1 MGVVMPL
8 FRRTKAAPKLSN
20 PVNPEIWGD
29 TLKQSEQLARHYGN
43 NPEAHEL
50 LARAF
55 GEAAICARI
64 NAKIC
69 DSATLRLYRR
79 ATKTEKVR
87 HRTAVKQADARGY
100 KGASRDSFIEAKS
113 GVRMVSATK
122 RKAMQ
127 QGQYGRKLA
136 EFTLGGAE
144 MVEVISHPALDLAR
158 NPNWLFPGNEINLT
172 GWTFRWLVGNSY
184 EFASF
189 TGSTPT
195 QLYPMYAQHVN
206 IVANDETGIEAYV
219 YGRAETSWHPY
230 SPNEVIHYKLWPS
243 LHSPLYGV
251 CPLHDVL
258 PYVDQLRDSVILDIA
273 MTKNG
278 LRPDMLV
285 NLPEGTPDKERDS
298 FLKRLKNR
306 HRGVGRWN
314 EPLVTTGETKV
325 QPLTW
330 PEKEAMSLPKR
341 EEASKMVRRAY
352 GHDESQADSSDAT
365 YAAALMGDAR
375 FLGQTIEPALQQD
388 AAQKVKLL
396 QWFGLDTDE
405 YGFAYD
411 PMVEKDE
418 AVYGERLRA
427 DWQAGL
433 RTANEV
439 RVELGL
445 EEIDDE
451 NANKLMVNG
460 QPLGATGGGL
470 FGGFD
475 FGTTTDPEPSP
486 PGSADDK
493 PDQPQAT
500 PAATG
505 TPDQPEGSV
514 PIDGVDQPAK
524 IEETALNGAQIDK
537 LVEVAL
543 KISSG
548 ELPKEAGRA
557 IILAAFPGIPPQKIE
572 AIFAELVEG
581 SAEPEGVADPDIA
594 KCAKAYRIK
603 SSFKS
608 ILQTH
613 ESPLWRDCDECRRT
627 KDDDDDLRAYDA
639 KLRDAIQRYQGQVA
653 TVARDVIEDMQS
665 EAVEAIGNGRTPN
678 LAPIVEQAAPEF
690 ADAMSEIVRLGVTNI
705 LESGQFGGSV
715 PDEAFNIAPER
726 ALQSLETYSFELAG
740 ELADTTVKMTET
752 AVRNGLEQGLSI
764 ADIAAE
770 MEGFPEYRA
779 EAIARTETNRAYNAG
794 HREGAKAVGVEEY
807 RIITAPGVRKSH
819 AAIAARGWTPMDD
832 PIVKAG
838 EVIEGETFTRDLHAP
853 PLGVNC
859 RCSIAFK
866 FEGE

>member
-8 FRRTKAAPKLSN
+8 FRRTKAAPKLPH
-20 PVNPEIWGD
+20 PVNAEVWGD

-79 ATKTEKVR
+79 AGAGGVR
-87 HRTAVKQADARGY
+87 KNT
-100 KGASRDSFIEAKS
+100 KGARV
-113 GVRMVSATK
+113 GGATH
-122 RKAMQ
+122 KAMQ
-127 QGQYGRKLA
+127 QGKYGRKLA

-144 MVEVISHPALDLAR
+144 MVEVVSHPALDLVR
-158 NPNWLFPGNEINLT
+158 NPNWMFPGNEINLT

-189 TGSTPT
+189 QGSMPT

-206 IVANDETGIEAYV
+206 IVADDEQGIEAYV

-243 LHSPLYGV
+243 LRSPLYGV

-285 NLPEGTPDKERDS
+285 SLPEGTGTDAEDT
-298 FLKRLKNR
+298 FVKRLRNKF
-306 HRGVGRWN
+306 RGVHNWN
-314 EPLVTTGETKV
+314 EPLVVTGETKV
-325 QPLTW
+325 QQLTW
-330 PEKEAMSLPKR
+330 TEKDAMSLPKR
-341 EEASKMVRRAY
+341 EEASKIIRRAY

-388 AAQKVKLL
+388 AAQKVKVL
-396 QWFGLDTDE
+396 QWFGLDPDE

-411 PMVEKDE
+411 PLVEKDE
-418 AVYGERLRA
+418 AVFNERLRA

-433 RTANEV
+433 RTVNEV
-439 RVELGL
+439 RVEMGL

-460 QPLGATGGGL
+460 QPLGAQAQPDPFGGL
-470 FGGFD
+470 LGSFGGSAPKREQEEQRSTND
-475 FGTTTDPEPSP
+475 EPSP
-486 PGSADDK
+486 PGS
-493 PDQPQAT
+493 
-500 PAATG
+500 G
-505 TPDQPEGSV
+505 EESV
-514 PIDGVDQPAK
+514 P
-524 IEETALNGAQIDK
+524 EEEKGM
-537 LVEVAL
+537 
-543 KISSG
+543 
-548 ELPKEAGRA
+548 RYM
-557 IILAAFPGIPPQKIE
+557 
-572 AIFAELVEG
+572 
-581 SAEPEGVADPDIA
+581 SAEEAASGVYPKDIGTLIA
-594 KCAKAYRIK
+594 EAEEHMGFGMTK
-603 SSFKS
+603 STDFKS
-608 ILQTH
+608 ILHTH
-613 ESPLWRDCDECRRT
+613 ESTLWRDCGECFHT
-627 KDDDDDLRAYDA
+627 KDDDDLRAYDA
-639 KLRDAIQRYQGQVA
+639 KLRDAIRRMQGQVES
-653 TVARDVIEDMQS
+653 VARDVVTDMQS
-665 EAVEAIGNGRTPN
+665 EALDALGKGRTPN
-678 LAPIVEQAAPEF
+678 LAPIVEQSAPMF
-690 ADAMSEIVRLGVTNI
+690 ADVMTDIVRLGVTNI

-715 PDEAFNIAPER
+715 PDEAFEIAPER
-726 ALQSLETYSFELAG
+726 ALRFLDTYSFELAG
-740 ELADTTVKMTET
+740 EIAETTRKMTET

-779 EAIARTETNRAYNAG
+779 ESIARTETNRAYNAG
-794 HREGAKAVGVEEY
+794 NREGARSVGVEEY
-807 RIITAPGVRKSH
+807 RILTAPGVRKSH
-819 AAIAARGWTPMDD
+819 AAIAARGWTAMDE

-838 EVIEGETFTRDLHAP
+838 ETIEGETFSRDLFAP

-859 RCSIAFK
+859 RCSITFK

>member
-1 MGVVMPL
+1 
-8 FRRTKAAPKLSN
+8 
-20 PVNPEIWGD
+20 
-29 TLKQSEQLARHYGN
+29 
-43 NPEAHEL
+43 
-50 LARAF
+50 
-55 GEAAICARI
+55 
-64 NAKIC
+64 
-69 DSATLRLYRR
+69 
-79 ATKTEKVR
+79 
-87 HRTAVKQADARGY
+87 
-100 KGASRDSFIEAKS
+100 
-113 GVRMVSATK
+113 
-122 RKAMQ
+122 
-127 QGQYGRKLA
+127 
-136 EFTLGGAE
+136 
-144 MVEVISHPALDLAR
+144 
-158 NPNWLFPGNEINLT
+158 
-172 GWTFRWLVGNSY
+172 LVGNSY

-298 FLKRLKNR
+298 FVKRLKNSY
-306 HRGVGRWN
+306 RGVGRWN

-341 EEASKMVRRAY
+341 DEASKMVRRAY
-352 GHDESQADSSDAT
+352 GHDESQADSSDST
-365 YAAALMGDAR
+365 YAAALMGDSR

-388 AAQKVKLL
+388 AAQKVKIL
-396 QWFGLDTDE
+396 QWFGLDPDE

-418 AVYGERLRA
+418 ATFNERLRA
-427 DWQAGL
+427 DWQAGI

-439 RVELGL
+439 RIEMGL
-445 EEIDDE
+445 DRIDDE
-451 NANKLMVNG
+451 NADKLMVNG
-460 QPLGATGGGL
+460 QPLGAQAQSDPFGGL
-470 FGGFD
+470 LGGFNRPQPKE
-475 FGTTTDPEPSP
+475 DPKPDDEPSP
-486 PGSADDK
+486 PGSGEEPVPEEEKGMRYLSTED
-493 PDQPQAT
+493 
-500 PAATG
+500 AANG
-505 TPDQPEGSV
+505 DYPGKSV
-514 PIDGVDQPAK
+514 D
-524 IEETALNGAQIDK
+524 
-537 LVEVAL
+537 
-543 KISSG
+543 
-548 ELPKEAGRA
+548 
-557 IILAAFPGIPPQKIE
+557 
-572 AIFAELVEG
+572 
-581 SAEPEGVADPDIA
+581 
-594 KCAKAYRIK
+594 
-603 SSFKS
+603 FKS
-608 ILQTH
+608 ILHDH
-613 ESPLWRDCDECRRT
+613 ESPLWRDCEECRRT
-627 KDDDDDLRAYDA
+627 KDDDDDLQAYDA
-639 KLRDAIQRYQGQVA
+639 KLRDAIRRYQGQVES
-653 TVARDVIEDMQS
+653 VARDVVTDMQA
-665 EAVEAIGNGRTPN
+665 EALDAIGKGRTPN

-726 ALQSLETYSFELAG
+726 ALQFLDTYSFELAG

-859 RCSIAFK
+859 RCSITFK
-866 FEGE
+866 FEGEDA

>member
-1 MGVVMPL
+1 MPL
-8 FRRTKAAPKLSN
+8 FRRTKAAPKLPS
-20 PVNPEIWGD
+20 PVNAEVWGD

-50 LARAF
+50 IARAF

-79 ATKTEKVR
+79 AG
-87 HRTAVKQADARGY
+87 AGGARKNT
-100 KGASRDSFIEAKS
+100 KGARV
-113 GVRMVSATK
+113 GGATH
-122 RKAMQ
+122 KAMQ
-127 QGQYGRKLA
+127 QGKYGRKLA

-144 MVEVISHPALDLAR
+144 MVEVVSHPALDLVR
-158 NPNWLFPGNEINLT
+158 NPNWMFPGNEINLM

-189 TGSTPT
+189 QGSMPT

-206 IVANDETGIEAYV
+206 IVADDEQGIEAYV

-243 LHSPLYGV
+243 LRSPLYGV

-285 NLPEGTPDKERDS
+285 NLPEGTPAPERES
-298 FLKRLKNR
+298 FVKRLKNR

-314 EPLVTTGETKV
+314 EPLVTMGETKV
-325 QPLTW
+325 QQLTW
-330 PEKEAMSLPKR
+330 AEKDAMSLPKR
-341 EEASKMVRRAY
+341 EEASKIVRRAY

-388 AAQKVKLL
+388 AAQKVKIL
-396 QWFGLDTDE
+396 QWFGLDPDE

-411 PMVEKDE
+411 PLVEKDE
-418 AVYGERLRA
+418 ATFNERLRA
-427 DWQAGL
+427 DWQAGI
-433 RTANEV
+433 RTVNEV
-439 RVELGL
+439 RVEMGL

-460 QPLGATGGGL
+460 QPLGAQAQADPFGGL
-470 FGGFD
+470 LGSFGGSAPKREQEERQSSND
-475 FGTTTDPEPSP
+475 EPSP
-486 PGSADDK
+486 PGSAESGDSE
-493 PDQPQAT
+493 P
-500 PAATG
+500 
-505 TPDQPEGSV
+505 
-514 PIDGVDQPAK
+514 
-524 IEETALNGAQIDK
+524 ETAKSGID
-537 LVEVAL
+537 V
-543 KISSG
+543 
-548 ELPKEAGRA
+548 
-557 IILAAFPGIPPQKIE
+557 
-572 AIFAELVEG
+572 
-581 SAEPEGVADPDIA
+581 
-594 KCAKAYRIK
+594 
-603 SSFKS
+603 KS
-608 ILQTH
+608 ILHTH
-613 ESPLWRDCDECRRT
+613 ESPLWRDCGECLQT
-627 KDDDDDLRAYDA
+627 KDDDDLRAYDA
-639 KLRDAIQRYQGQVA
+639 KLRDAIRRMQGQVES
-653 TVARDVIEDMQS
+653 VARDVVTDMQT
-665 EAVEAIGNGRTPN
+665 EALDALGNGRTPN
-678 LAPIVEQAAPEF
+678 LAPIVEQSAPMF
-690 ADAMSEIVRLGVTNI
+690 ADVMTDIVRLGVTNI

-715 PDEAFNIAPER
+715 PDEAFQIAPER
-726 ALQSLETYSFELAG
+726 ALRFLDTYSFELAG

-794 HREGAKAVGVEEY
+794 HREGARSVGVEEY
-807 RIITAPGVRKSH
+807 RILTAPGVRKSH
-819 AAIAARGWTPMDD
+819 AAIAARGWTPMDE

-838 EVIEGETFTRDLHAP
+838 ETIEGETFSRDLFAP
-853 PLGVNC
+853 PLSVNC
-859 RCSIAFK
+859 RCSLTFR